1 MNRITLLMTF
11 IFFELFLTLVVG
23 SISLSTSTDVTQGIG
38 EFSLNLGGIWSM
50 IVFWFRMMT
59 FQVESIPSVITILVF
74 YPINIGIA
82 VIIAE
87 MVRGN

>member
-1 MNRITLLMTF
+1 MTF

-23 SISLSTSTDVTQGIG
+23 SVSLSTSTDITQGVG
-38 EFSLNLGGIWSM
+38 EFSLSLGGIWGM
-50 IVFWFRMMT
+50 IVFWFQMMT
-59 FQVESIPSVITILVF
+59 FQVESIPAVITLLVF